1 MNTAPGLTPGIQY
14 NQTSA
19 DGAVRG
25 YEETPHS
32 SALLPT
38 GFPFKSTPF
47 FRISQRLT
55 DRPAD
60 CSLPGPQICDQ
71 HWHGFLRWHYMGKEP
86 PMAPIDEII
95 QRAAADPT
103 FAQQLSADPIGA
115 ARAAGFQI
123 SPQELAAFMG
133 LDRKNKSDD
142 EVVEEFQVRLAS
154 PGITGTKGGE

>member
-1 MNTAPGLTPGIQY
+1 MNIAPGLTPGIQY

-55 DRPAD
+55 DRPA
-60 CSLPGPQICDQ
+60 
-71 HWHGFLRWHYMGKEP
+71 
-86 PMAPIDEII
+86 
-95 QRAAADPT
+95 
-103 FAQQLSADPIGA
+103 
-115 ARAAGFQI
+115 
-123 SPQELAAFMG
+123 
-133 LDRKNKSDD
+133 
-142 EVVEEFQVRLAS
+142 
-154 PGITGTKGGE
+154 